1 MQTILVIILMLFFSV
16 IPIGIVTCVFTFIMK
31 VELKLFIGIK
41 NSIIPLKKKKNV
53 QHKTYTRQ
61 EKSTV
66 QVKKEP
72 EQMNLLQDD
81 ADSLHGIF

>member
-1 MQTILVIILMLFFSV
+1 MQTILLIILMLFFSV
-16 IPIGIVTCVFTFIMK
+16 IPVGIVTYVFTFIMK
-31 VELKLFIGIK
+31 VELKLFKSIK
-41 NSIIPLKKKKNV
+41 NSIIPPKKKNNV
-53 QHKTYTRQ
+53 QNKTYTRQ